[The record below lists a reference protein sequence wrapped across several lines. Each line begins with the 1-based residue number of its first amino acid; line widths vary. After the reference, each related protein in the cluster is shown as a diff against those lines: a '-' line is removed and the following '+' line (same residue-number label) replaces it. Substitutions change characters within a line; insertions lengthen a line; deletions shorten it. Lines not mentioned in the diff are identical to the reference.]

1 MKDTYLPHDL
11 GARNDPKMLA
21 LQRAMGGQ
29 GKAIFWDLCE
39 MLWENDGY
47 LPADYET
54 LAYGLRYCTADE
66 VRQVVEGF
74 DLFKTGDGH
83 FWSDSALRRIQH
95 KKDISAARVEAG
107 KASGRARGSNNSSGA
122 VEQPTNTPRTNVEQ
136 MLNTPRTIN
145 QLINKSSNKL
155 ISQSAGAGAP
165 TREEEDF
172 LLGKFFFRNFTEPE
186 KETAR
191 CLDHYKDTGIKDR
204 EAVAKK
210 WTPEKAQPRFDDAR
224 ILPWV
229 KKLWAIVSTSANPHE
244 GAELLRHIDAATI
257 DRSANELR
265 VRMRGNSWGEAVAAT
280 VEINPPLKEGFDKVS
295 VTKVRGS

>member
-95 KKDISAARVEAG
+95 KKDTSAARAEAG
-107 KASGRARGSNNSSGA
+107 RRGGQASAQQRLSNAEANAKQLLNDCLSGA
-122 VEQPTNTPRTNVEQ
+122 QA
-136 MLNTPRTIN
+136 IN
-145 QLINKSSNKL
+145 QSINQSSKII

-165 TREEEDF
+165 TREEEEDF

-191 CLDHYKDTGIKDR
+191 CLEHYKDTGIKDR

-244 GAELLRHIDAATI
+244 GAELLRHIDAAAI

>member
-1 MKDTYLPHDL
+1 MTERQFLPHDL
-11 GARNDPKMLA
+11 GTRNDPKIVA
-21 LQRAMGGQ
+21 LEEDNPLL
-29 GKAIFWDLCE
+29 KAIWWDVLE
-39 MLWENDGY
+39 MLYEQGGS
-47 LPADYET
+47 LPTNYKR
-54 LAYGLRYCTADE
+54 LAYMLRYPTAE
-66 VRQVVEGF
+66 QVRHLVEDF
-74 DLFKTGDGH
+74 DLFTVEGDI
-83 FWSDSALRRIQH
+83 FYNASAIARIERKEDAKAQ
-95 KKDISAARVEAG
+95 KREAG
-107 KASGRARGSNNSSGA
+107 RMGGRPRKQTENQPESTEKAEVFEEKSGGF
-122 VEQPTNTPRTNVEQ
+122 PK
-136 MLNTPRTIN
+136 LNQIKEN
-145 QLINKSSNKL
+145 QRKI

-165 TREEEDF
+165 TREEEEDF

-244 GAELLRHIDAATI
+244 GAELLRHIDAAAI